1 MSETG
6 KDADKEPAGRL
17 ADLGAD
23 DGDEAADAPRK
34 IPEKL
39 DAPVLPKRF
48 YEASDYAPAEEGG
61 FVIRLDGRAVRTPGK
76 ARLVVPDEAI
86 AAAIA
91 AEWAAQ
97 GEFIKPSTMPLTR
110 LVNSAVDGVANTLA
124 ETRAE
129 VLRYAGSDL
138 LCYRADS
145 PERLVALQD
154 ERWSPLIA
162 WMQERFHARFVLAEG
177 IVHVEQFPET
187 IEAVDAAIG
196 DLDTLRLAA
205 LNTVT
210 TLTGS
215 AILALAVLHGRLSAE
230 EAWSL
235 AHIDEDYQI
244 SLWGEDEEASAR
256 REARWREMQAAAQV
270 LAARA

>member
-6 KDADKEPAGRL
+6 RDEGGRL
-17 ADLGAD
+17 SDLGAA
-23 DGDEAADAPRK
+23 GDEAADAPRR

-48 YEASDYAPAEEGG
+48 YETADHAPAEEGG
-61 FVIRLDGRAVRTPGK
+61 FLIRLDGRAVRTPGK
-76 ARLVVPDEAI
+76 ARLVVPDEAV
-86 AAAIA
+86 AAAIV

-97 GEFIKPSTMPLTR
+97 GEFIKPASMPLTR
-110 LVNSAVDGVANTLA
+110 LANSAVDGVVGAME

-138 LCYRADS
+138 LCYRADT
-145 PERLVALQD
+145 PEQLAALQ
-154 ERWSPLIA
+154 EEKWGPLLD
-162 WMQERFHARFVLAEG
+162 WMQQQFHARFMLAAG

-187 IEAVDAAIG
+187 IEAVDRAIG
-196 DLDTLRLAA
+196 DLDVFRIAA

-215 AILALAVLHGRLSAE
+215 AILALAVLHGRLTAE
-230 EAWSL
+230 EAWAL

-244 SLWGEDEEASAR
+244 ALWGEDEEASAR
-256 REARWREMQAAAQV
+256 RAARWREMQAAALV

>member
-6 KDADKEPAGRL
+6 KGAGKEPGGRL
-17 ADLGAD
+17 ADLGDTGD
-23 DGDEAADAPRK
+23 DAADAPRK

-48 YEASDYAPAEEGG
+48 YEAADYAPAEEGG

-76 ARLVVPDEAI
+76 ARLVVADEAI
-86 AAAIA
+86 AAAIV

-110 LVNSAVDGVANTLA
+110 LANSTVDGVANTMD

-129 VLRYAGSDL
+129 ILRYAGSDL
-138 LCYRADS
+138 LCYRADA
-145 PERLVALQD
+145 PERLAELQQ
-154 ERWSPLIA
+154 EKWGPLLD
-162 WMQERFHARFVLAEG
+162 WMQQRFHARFMLAAG
-177 IVHVEQFPET
+177 IVHVDQFPET
-187 IEAVDAAIG
+187 IAAVDAAIG
-196 DLDTLRLAA
+196 SQDVFRIAA

-215 AILALAVLHGRLSAE
+215 AVLALALLHGRLSAE

-256 REARWREMQAAAQV
+256 RAARWREMQAAALV

>member
-1 MSETG
+1 MSENG
-6 KDADKEPAGRL
+6 RESDKAPAGRL
-17 ADLGAD
+17 TDFGASGD
-23 DGDEAADAPRK
+23 DPADAPRK

-48 YEASDYAPAEEGG
+48 YETADFAPAEEGG

-86 AAAIA
+86 AAAIS

-110 LVNSAVDGVANTLA
+110 LANSAVDGVANTTD

-138 LCYRADS
+138 LCYRADT
-145 PERLVALQD
+145 PEQLAALQ
-154 ERWSPLIA
+154 EEKWGPLLD
-162 WMQERFHARFVLAEG
+162 WMQQRFHARFILAGG
-177 IVHVEQFPET
+177 IVHVDQFPET
-187 IEAVDAAIG
+187 ISAVDQAIG
-196 DLDTLRLAA
+196 ELDVFRIAA

-215 AILALAVLHGRLSAE
+215 AVLAIALLHGRLSAE
-230 EAWSL
+230 EAWAL
-235 AHIDEDYQI
+235 AHVDEDYQI

-256 REARWREMQAAAQV
+256 RAARWREMQAAALV